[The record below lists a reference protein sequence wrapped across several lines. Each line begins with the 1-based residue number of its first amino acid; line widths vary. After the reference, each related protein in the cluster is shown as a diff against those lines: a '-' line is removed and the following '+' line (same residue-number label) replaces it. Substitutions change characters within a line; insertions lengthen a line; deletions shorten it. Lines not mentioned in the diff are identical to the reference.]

1 MTQTAF
7 EATGFSFAVA
17 VKPIPPATTIPTMMG
32 ATVLVDA
39 INQDTGA
46 KLAGAGSVVDA
57 ATVAG
62 IFAPWTLT
70 PGTWKLQTRVTVAG
84 SAQQTL
90 QEEILNVRA
99 SAAVHP

>member
-7 EATGFSFAVA
+7 EATGFSYSVA
-17 VKPIPPATTIPTMMG
+17 VKPIPPATTIPAMTG
-32 ATVLVDA
+32 ATVLADA
-39 INQDTGA
+39 LNQDSGVRV
-46 KLAGAGSVVDA
+46 AGVGSVVDA

-62 IFAPWTLT
+62 IFAPWSLT
-70 PGTWKLQTRVTVAG
+70 PGTWKVQTRVTVAG

-90 QEEILNVRA
+90 QEEIVNVRA